1 MTDDI
6 RERLS
11 ALVDGELTEYEAVG
25 MLDRLNHDVELKQV
39 WERYHLVSD
48 VMRNNF
54 PRVTSVDLVGQVRE
68 SLDAEPVAILP
79 MRRRWGRVKPVAG
92 LALAA
97 SIAVVAVLTFRG
109 DLGVDGPEGE
119 AIARSDKVQTAPT
132 EQLAGMRWDVDRPDV
147 EQRLNAYLVNHN
159 GHTGNGMGGM
169 LPYARI
175 VAYNGG
181 R

>member
-1 MTDDI
+1 MSDDI

-25 MLDRLNHDVELKQV
+25 MLDRLNHDVALKQV

-48 VMRNNF
+48 VMRNNL

-68 SLDAEPVAILP
+68 SLDAEPAAIVP
-79 MRRRWGRVKPVAG
+79 MRRRRIDLKPVAG

-97 SIAVVAVLTFRG
+97 SIAVVAILAFRG
-109 DLGVDGPEGE
+109 QMGAEGPDGDAVASSAGSPAG
-119 AIARSDKVQTAPT
+119 RT
-132 EQLAGMRWDVDRPDV
+132 ELAGMRWDVDRPDV

>member
-1 MTDDI
+1 MSEGI

-11 ALVDGELTEYEAVG
+11 ALVDGELANLEAVE
-25 MLDRLNHDVELKQV
+25 MLDRLSRETELKQL

-48 VMRNNF
+48 VMRNDF
-54 PRVTSVDLVGQVRE
+54 PSVARVDLVDRVRQ
-68 SLDAEPVAILP
+68 SLDAEPVAIRPARRLP
-79 MRRRWGRVKPVAG
+79 VSLKPVAG

-97 SIAVVAVLTFRG
+97 SIAVVAVLGFRG
-109 DLGVDGPEGE
+109 YLGAGQLDAQAVAQSAPVE
-119 AIARSDKVQTAPT
+119 AP
-132 EQLAGMRWDVDRPDV
+132 GMRWDVDRPGV

-159 GHTGNGMGGM
+159 GRTGNGMGSM
-169 LPYARI
+169 RPYARI

>member
-11 ALVDGELTEYEAVG
+11 ALVDGEMKEQEAVSL
-25 MLDRLNHDVELKQV
+25 LDRLNRDPGLKQT

-48 VMRNNF
+48 VMRNNL
-54 PRVTSVDLVGQVRE
+54 PPVPSVDLVDRVRR
-68 SLDAEPVAILP
+68 SLHDEPVVLRPAHRDVASL
-79 MRRRWGRVKPVAG
+79 KPVAS

-97 SIAVVAVLTFRG
+97 SIAVVAVLGFRG
-109 DLGVDGPEGE
+109 YLGSP
-119 AIARSDKVQTAPT
+119 KAPDAT
-132 EQLAGMRWDVDRPDV
+132 VAHAELNQGANADSAGMRWDVDRPDV

-159 GHTGNGMGGM
+159 GHTGTGMSGVM
-169 LPYARI
+169 PYARI

>member
-1 MTDDI
+1 MSDDI

-11 ALVDGELTEYEAVG
+11 ALVDGELTEHEAVG

-48 VMRNNF
+48 VMRNNL

-68 SLDAEPVAILP
+68 SLDAEPTTVVP
-79 MRRRWGRVKPVAG
+79 MRRRRIDLKPVAG
-92 LALAA
+92 FALAA
-97 SIAVVAVLTFRG
+97 SIAMVAVLAFRG
-109 DLGVDGPEGE
+109 QMGAEGPERE
-119 AIARSDKVQTAPT
+119 AIAGNAGVPAGPT
-132 EQLAGMRWDVDRPDV
+132 ELAGMRWNVDRPDV

-159 GHTGNGMGGM
+159 GHTGNGMGNM
-169 LPYARI
+169 LPYVRI

>member
-1 MTDDI
+1 MSDDI

-48 VMRNNF
+48 VMRNNL
-54 PRVTSVDLVGQVRE
+54 PGVTSVDLVGQVRQ
-68 SLDAEPVAILP
+68 SLDAEPVALLP
-79 MRRRWGRVKPVAG
+79 TRRRRIGLKPLAG

-97 SIAVVAVLTFRG
+97 SVAVVAVLAFRG
-109 DLGVDGPEGE
+109 QPGLEQPEGE
-119 AIARSDKVQTAPT
+119 AIARSAEVRTAPT

-147 EQRLNAYLVNHN
+147 EQRLNDYLVNHN
-159 GHTGNGMGGM
+159 GHTGNGMGSM

>member
-1 MTDDI
+1 MSDDI

-48 VMRNNF
+48 VMRNNL
-54 PRVTSVDLVGQVRE
+54 PRITSADLVGQVRQ

-79 MRRRWGRVKPVAG
+79 MRRRWIGLKPVAG

-97 SIAVVAVLTFRG
+97 SIAVVAVLAFRG
-109 DLGVDGPEGE
+109 HLGVEEPDGET
-119 AIARSDKVQTAPT
+119 IARSAEVQTAPT
-132 EQLAGMRWDVDRPDV
+132 ELAGMRWDVDRPDV
-147 EQRLNAYLVNHN
+147 EQRLNAYLVNHH
-159 GHTGNGMGGM
+159 GHTGNGMGNM